1 MIKMQLTMF
10 DKEGHYKPI
19 STIVE
24 VESMDYYMANKNK
37 VQSIAIQNICHNRCI
52 SFKELQKQGY
62 TTIKVREYDKE
73 KIMAANKKKKELE
86 IRAILKRCKNR
97 DKDIDKNEVNQ

>member
-1 MIKMQLTMF
+1 MIKMQLTIF
-10 DKEGHYKPI
+10 DKEGHYRPI

-24 VESMDYYMANKNK
+24 VESVDYYKANKSK

-62 TTIKVREYDKE
+62 TVIKAREYDKE
-73 KIMAANKKKKELE
+73 KIAEANKKKKELE
-86 IRAILKRCKNR
+86 IRELLKECKN
-97 DKDIDKNEVNQ
+97 KGKE

>member
-1 MIKMQLTMF
+1 MIKMQLTIF

-24 VESMDYYMANKNK
+24 VESVDHYKANKSK

-62 TTIKVREYDKE
+62 TVIKAREYDKE
-73 KIMAANKKKKELE
+73 KIAEANKKKKELE
-86 IRAILKRCKNR
+86 IRELLKKCKS
-97 DKDIDKNEVNQ
+97 KGEE

>member
-1 MIKMQLTMF
+1 MIKMQLTIF

-24 VESMDYYMANKNK
+24 VESVDYYKANKSK
-37 VQSIAIQNICHNRCI
+37 IQSIAIQNICHNRCI

-62 TTIKVREYDKE
+62 TVIKAREYDKE
-73 KIMAANKKKKELE
+73 KIAETNKKKKELE
-86 IRAILKRCKNR
+86 IRELLKKCKN
-97 DKDIDKNEVNQ
+97 KGEE

>member
-1 MIKMQLTMF
+1 MIKMQLTIF

-24 VESMDYYMANKNK
+24 VESVDYYKANKSK
-37 VQSIAIQNICHNRCI
+37 IQSIAIQNICHNRCI

-62 TTIKVREYDKE
+62 TVIKAREYNKE
-73 KIMAANKKKKELE
+73 KIAETNKKKKELE
-86 IRAILKRCKNR
+86 IRELLKKCKN
-97 DKDIDKNEVNQ
+97 KGEE

>member
-1 MIKMQLTMF
+1 MIKMQLTIF

-24 VESMDYYMANKNK
+24 VESVNYYKANKSK
-37 VQSIAIQNICHNRCI
+37 IQSIAIQNICHNRCI

-62 TTIKVREYDKE
+62 TVIKAREYNKE
-73 KIMAANKKKKELE
+73 KIAETNKKKKELE
-86 IRAILKRCKNR
+86 IRELLKKCKN
-97 DKDIDKNEVNQ
+97 KGEE

>member
-1 MIKMQLTMF
+1 MIKMQLTIF

-24 VESMDYYMANKNK
+24 VESVDYYKANKSK

-62 TTIKVREYDKE
+62 TVIKAREYDKE
-73 KIMAANKKKKELE
+73 KIAEANKKKKELE
-86 IRAILKRCKNR
+86 IRELLKKCKNR
-97 DKDIDKNEVNQ
+97 GKE

>member
-1 MIKMQLTMF
+1 MIKMQLTIF

-24 VESMDYYMANKNK
+24 VESVDYYKANKSK
-37 VQSIAIQNICHNRCI
+37 IQSIAIQNICHNRCI

-62 TTIKVREYDKE
+62 TVIKAREYDKE
-73 KIMAANKKKKELE
+73 KIAEANKKKKELE
-86 IRAILKRCKNR
+86 IRELLKKCKN
-97 DKDIDKNEVNQ
+97 KGEE

>member
-1 MIKMQLTMF
+1 MIKMQLTIF

-24 VESMDYYMANKNK
+24 VESVDYYKANKSK
-37 VQSIAIQNICHNRCI
+37 IQSIAIQNICHNRCI

-62 TTIKVREYDKE
+62 TVIKAREYDKE
-73 KIMAANKKKKELE
+73 KIAEANKKKKELE
-86 IRAILKRCKNR
+86 IRELLKKCKNR
-97 DKDIDKNEVNQ
+97 GKE

>member
-1 MIKMQLTMF
+1 MQLTIF

-24 VESMDYYMANKNK
+24 VESVDYYKANKSK

-62 TTIKVREYDKE
+62 TVIKAREYDKE
-73 KIMAANKKKKELE
+73 KIAEANKKKKELE
-86 IRAILKRCKNR
+86 IRELLKECKNR
-97 DKDIDKNEVNQ
+97 GKE

>member
-1 MIKMQLTMF
+1 MIKMQLTIF

-24 VESMDYYMANKNK
+24 VESVDYYKANKSK

-62 TTIKVREYDKE
+62 TVIKAREYDKE
-73 KIMAANKKKKELE
+73 KIAEANKKKKELE
-86 IRAILKRCKNR
+86 IRELLKECKNR
-97 DKDIDKNEVNQ
+97 GKE

>member
-1 MIKMQLTMF
+1 MIKMQLTIF

-24 VESMDYYMANKNK
+24 VESVEYYKENKRK
-37 VQSIAIQNICHNRCI
+37 VQSIAIQNICHSRCI

-62 TTIKVREYDKE
+62 TVIKAREYDKE
-73 KIMAANKKKKELE
+73 KIAEANKKKKELE
-86 IRAILKRCKNR
+86 IRELLKKCKN
-97 DKDIDKNEVNQ
+97 KSKE

>member
-1 MIKMQLTMF
+1 MIKMQLTIF

-19 STIVE
+19 STVVE
-24 VESMDYYMANKNK
+24 VESVDYYKENKSK

-62 TTIKVREYDKE
+62 TVIKAREYDFE
-73 KIMAANKKKKELE
+73 KIAATNKKKKELE
-86 IRAILKRCKNR
+86 IRELLRGCKKKSLEQ
-97 DKDIDKNEVNQ
+97 DKTV

>member
-1 MIKMQLTMF
+1 MIKMQLTIF

-24 VESMDYYMANKNK
+24 VESVDYYKANKSK
-37 VQSIAIQNICHNRCI
+37 IQSIAIQNICHNRCI

-62 TTIKVREYDKE
+62 TVIKAREYDKE
-73 KIMAANKKKKELE
+73 KIAETNRKKKELE
-86 IRAILKRCKNR
+86 IRELLKKCKS
-97 DKDIDKNEVNQ
+97 KGKE

>member
-1 MIKMQLTMF
+1 MIKMQLTIF

-24 VESMDYYMANKNK
+24 VESVDYYKANKSK
-37 VQSIAIQNICHNRCI
+37 IQSIAIQNICHNRCI

-62 TTIKVREYDKE
+62 TVIKAREYNKE
-73 KIMAANKKKKELE
+73 KIAEANKKKKELE
-86 IRAILKRCKNR
+86 IRELLKKCKN
-97 DKDIDKNEVNQ
+97 KGEE

>member
-1 MIKMQLTMF
+1 MIKMQLTIF

-24 VESMDYYMANKNK
+24 VESVDYYKANKGK

-62 TTIKVREYDKE
+62 TVIKAREYDKE
-73 KIMAANKKKKELE
+73 KIAATNKKKKELE
-86 IRAILKRCKNR
+86 IRELLQKCKN
-97 DKDIDKNEVNQ
+97 KSKE

>member
-1 MIKMQLTMF
+1 MQLTIF

-24 VESMDYYMANKNK
+24 VESVDYYKANKSK
-37 VQSIAIQNICHNRCI
+37 IQSIAIQNICHNRCI

-62 TTIKVREYDKE
+62 TVIKAREYDKE
-73 KIMAANKKKKELE
+73 KIAETNKKKKELE
-86 IRAILKRCKNR
+86 IRELLKKCKN
-97 DKDIDKNEVNQ
+97 KGEE